1 MAATSPWYYVQ
12 VLVNVNA
19 FTNPST
25 SEGPTAESP
34 RRGPDDLKR
43 GSGDQ
48 WRPVLRAV
56 PIAT

>member
-25 SEGPTAESP
+25 SEGPTARFP
-34 RRGPDDLKR
+34 AK
-43 GSGDQ
+43 
-48 WRPVLRAV
+48 VLW
-56 PIAT
+56 IEEGFW